1 MKVILG
7 NKDRRTNNPLSK
19 AKVILYGT
27 PGASSNAS
35 VFRILENGDLRITEN
50 GNFRILE

>member
-7 NKDRRTNNPLSK
+7 NKDKRTNNPSSK
-19 AKVILYGT
+19 AKVVLSGT
-27 PGASSNAS
+27 PGSSSNAS
-35 VFRILENGDLRITEN
+35 VFRILENGDFRITEN